1 MGCKGAPCSHG
12 SFLTQPSP
20 GRCSGHR
27 TVDHPPNGGRSG
39 GGPQNETP
47 RYVVRPPRLPSQVCH
62 SPGCATPG
70 SACRLTWSGSLTHS
84 VPPGAGPGW
93 SGGQCTPTGSWPSWP
108 PSGTAGRRGTRQSV
122 PPGPPAAVPSR
133 EATLLGPG
141 RGQPEKQRA
150 VSGGTAEDRALG
162 LQKHGVFIF
171 VQAGSRSSIRDS
183 EEGLKAAALESQCA
197 V

>member
-1 MGCKGAPCSHG
+1 MEVSSLNPLQDAAVGTGQWTTHLMVGEVEVA
-12 SFLTQPSP
+12 T
-20 GRCSGHR
+20 R
-27 TVDHPPNGGRSG
+27 TKHQGMWCG
-39 GGPQNETP
+39 
-47 RYVVRPPRLPSQVCH
+47 PPRLPSQVCH

-70 SACRLTWSGSLTHS
+70 SACRLPWSGSLTRS
-84 VPPGAGPGW
+84 APPGAGPGW

-122 PPGPPAAVPSR
+122 PPGPPAAVSSR

-141 RGQPEKQRA
+141 RGRPENQRT
-150 VSGGTAEDRALG
+150 VSGGTAEDRARG

-183 EEGLKAAALESQCA
+183 ELGLKAAALESRCA